1 MLHLNSILCDPVGD
15 SANHLPERPYLCRH
29 GWVLHPLL
37 PERHPVRDFF
47 VLDTIDMAPRSDMAT
62 MEHPIYS
69 LSTVPERRRLSY
81 QNSDVRV
88 EIIPSSIGLPTV
100 FDKDIIIYCISKLMQ
115 AKNQGEAIKQEVRL
129 TTHDL
134 LVETNRPTN
143 NLGYERLLPALNRLR
158 GVVINTTISTG
169 DARTTHGFGLIDA
182 FEYNRKGS
190 MHAERLKYLDI
201 KLSDWVYRAIA
212 SSEVLP
218 INRDYFRLRA
228 PVDRRIYEI
237 VRKHCGKQ
245 ASWRIGLE
253 LLQTKVGSKQAEK
266 HFHSH
271 LRQLVRS
278 NHLPDYASTIEDG
291 QAVFYRRS
299 GMDTVDGMPS
309 SRRAA
314 SSSSRIDS
322 KPARLEM
329 LSKVFADTPA
339 AASTEGVH
347 AARTV
352 RISTQA
358 FDQAGQLAPGWD
370 RYALE
375 QIYIGWASDKD
386 AARNED
392 ARFLSW
398 LKSYTKG
405 KPAP

>member
-1 MLHLNSILCDPVGD
+1 M
-15 SANHLPERPYLCRH
+15 
-29 GWVLHPLL
+29 LHPLL

-47 VLDTIDMAPRSDMAT
+47 VLDTMDMAPRSDMAT

-69 LSTVPERRRLSY
+69 LSTVPERRRLNY
-81 QNSDVRV
+81 ENGDVRV

-100 FDKDIIIYCISKLMQ
+100 FDKDIVIYCISKLMQ
-115 AKNQGEAIKQEVRL
+115 AKNEGEAIKQEVRL

-201 KLSDWVYRAIA
+201 KLSDWIYRAIA

-245 ASWRIGLE
+245 PWWRVGLE
-253 LLQTKVGSKQAEK
+253 LLQKKVGSKQAEK

-271 LRQLVRS
+271 LRNLVRS
-278 NHLPDYASTIEDG
+278 NHLPDYAVTIEDG
-291 QAVFYRRS
+291 QVVFYRRS
-299 GMDTVDGMPS
+299 SLDAGDGVPS
-309 SRRAA
+309 SRRDA
-314 SSSSRIDS
+314 SLSRRIAD
-322 KPARLEM
+322 KTARLQGPAQVAE
-329 LSKVFADTPA
+329 FDDA
-339 AASTEGVH
+339 AASGIG
-347 AARTV
+347 APRAV
-352 RISTQA
+352 RISMHA
-358 FDQAGQLAPGWD
+358 LDQARELAPGWD

-375 QIYIGWASDKD
+375 QIYIGWASRKD
-386 AARNED
+386 PARNED
-392 ARFLSW
+392 ARFLGW
-398 LKSYTKG
+398 VKSYTKG
-405 KPAP
+405 KPP

>member
-1 MLHLNSILCDPVGD
+1 MLHTTGILRGQVGD
-15 SANHLPERPYLCRH
+15 SANHLPAVRHLCRH
-29 GWVLHPLL
+29 GCVLHPLL

-69 LSTVPERRRLSY
+69 LSTVPERRRLNY
-81 QNSDVRV
+81 ENGDVRV

-100 FDKDIIIYCISKLMQ
+100 FDKDIVIYCISKLMQ

-169 DARTTHGFGLIDA
+169 NTKTTHGFGLIDA

-201 KLSDWVYRAIA
+201 KLSDWIYRAIA

-245 ASWRIGLE
+245 TSWRVGLE
-253 LLQTKVGSKQAEK
+253 LLQKKVGSKQAEK
-266 HFHSH
+266 HFHAH
-271 LRQLVRS
+271 LRNLVRS
-278 NHLPDYASTIEDG
+278 NHLPDYAVTIEEG
-291 QAVFYRRS
+291 QAVFYRRPGPDAGDSLPS
-299 GMDTVDGMPS
+299 GRQAVSP
-309 SRRAA
+309 SRRMGG
-314 SSSSRIDS
+314 
-322 KPARLEM
+322 KTARL
-329 LSKVFADTPA
+329 LQQAD
-339 AASTEGVH
+339 
-347 AARTV
+347 AARPERHGEHLSGAPRSV

-358 FDQAGQLAPGWD
+358 FEQARTIAPGWD

-375 QIYIGWASDKD
+375 QIYIAWAADKD

-392 ARFLSW
+392 ARFLGW
-398 LKSYTKG
+398 VRSYTKG
-405 KPAP
+405 RPP

>member
-1 MLHLNSILCDPVGD
+1 M
-15 SANHLPERPYLCRH
+15 
-29 GWVLHPLL
+29 
-37 PERHPVRDFF
+37 RDFF

-69 LSTVPERRRLSY
+69 LSTVPERRRLNY
-81 QNSDVRV
+81 EHGDVRV

-100 FDKDIIIYCISKLMQ
+100 FDKDIVIYCISKLMQ

-201 KLSDWVYRAIA
+201 KLSDWIYRAIS

-218 INRDYFRLRA
+218 ISRDYFRLRA
-228 PVDRRIYEI
+228 PVDRRIYEL

-245 ASWRIGLE
+245 TSWRVGLE
-253 LLQTKVGSKQAEK
+253 LLQKKVGSKQAEK

-271 LRQLVRS
+271 LRHLVRS
-278 NHLPDYASTIEDG
+278 NHLPDYAVTIEAG

-299 GMDTVDGMPS
+299 GLD
-309 SRRAA
+309 AA
-314 SSSSRIDS
+314 DAFSSSRLAALPSRRIVGETSRLSELSVPRDEGQ
-322 KPARLEM
+322 RLEATGKDERAER
-329 LSKVFADTPA
+329 S
-339 AASTEGVH
+339 
-347 AARTV
+347 V

-358 FDQAGQLAPGWD
+358 FDQAREIAPGWD

-375 QIYIGWASDKD
+375 QIYVAWASEKD
-386 AARNED
+386 VARNED
-392 ARFLSW
+392 ARFLGW
-398 LKSYTKG
+398 VRSYTKG
-405 KPAP
+405 RPPS

>member
-1 MLHLNSILCDPVGD
+1 MLHLGSMLSGSVGD
-15 SANHLPERPYLCRH
+15 SANHLPERPHLCRH
-29 GWVLHPLL
+29 GCVLHPLL

-81 QNSDVRV
+81 ENGDVRV

-100 FDKDIIIYCISKLMQ
+100 FDKDIVIYCISKLMQ

-169 DARTTHGFGLIDA
+169 DAKTTHGFGLIDA

-201 KLSDWVYRAIA
+201 KLSDWIYRAIA

-245 ASWRIGLE
+245 ASWRVGLE
-253 LLQTKVGSKQAEK
+253 LLQKKVGSKQAEK

-271 LRQLVRS
+271 LRNLVRS
-278 NHLPDYASTIEDG
+278 NHLPDYAVTVEEG

-299 GMDTVDGMPS
+299 GLDAGDRMPPRRLVAS
-309 SRRAA
+309 PSRR
-314 SSSSRIDS
+314 IGG
-322 KPARLEM
+322 KTARLQDQARAVPLEDQGG
-329 LSKVFADTPA
+329 VREATPR
-339 AASTEGVH
+339 S
-347 AARTV
+347 V

-358 FDQAGQLAPGWD
+358 FEQAREIAPGWD

-375 QIYIGWASDKD
+375 QIYVGWASSKD
-386 AARNED
+386 EARNED
-392 ARFLSW
+392 ARFLGW
-398 LKSYTKG
+398 VKSYTKG
-405 KPAP
+405 KSP

>member
-1 MLHLNSILCDPVGD
+1 M
-15 SANHLPERPYLCRH
+15 
-29 GWVLHPLL
+29 LHPLL

-69 LSTVPERRRLSY
+69 LSTVPERRRLNY
-81 QNSDVRV
+81 EHGDVRV

-100 FDKDIIIYCISKLMQ
+100 FDKDIVIYCISKLMQ

-201 KLSDWVYRAIA
+201 KLSDWIYRAIS

-218 INRDYFRLRA
+218 ISRDYFRLRA
-228 PVDRRIYEI
+228 PVDRRIYEL

-245 ASWRIGLE
+245 TSWRVGLE
-253 LLQTKVGSKQAEK
+253 LLQKKVGSKQAEK

-271 LRQLVRS
+271 LRHLVRS
-278 NHLPDYASTIEDG
+278 NHLPDYAVTIEAG

-299 GMDTVDGMPS
+299 GLD
-309 SRRAA
+309 AA
-314 SSSSRIDS
+314 DAFSSSRLAALPSRRIVGETSRLSELSVPRDEGQ
-322 KPARLEM
+322 RLEATGKDERAER
-329 LSKVFADTPA
+329 S
-339 AASTEGVH
+339 
-347 AARTV
+347 V

-358 FDQAGQLAPGWD
+358 FDQAREIAPGWD

-375 QIYIGWASDKD
+375 QIYVAWASEKD
-386 AARNED
+386 VARNED
-392 ARFLSW
+392 ARFLGW
-398 LKSYTKG
+398 VRSYTKG
-405 KPAP
+405 RPPS

>member
-1 MLHLNSILCDPVGD
+1 MLHSAAISRGSVGD
-15 SANHLPERPYLCRH
+15 SANHLPARSRLCRH
-29 GWVLHPLL
+29 GCVLHPLL

-47 VLDTIDMAPRSDMAT
+47 VLDTMDMAPRSDMAT

-69 LSTVPERRRLSY
+69 LSTVPERRRLNY
-81 QNSDVRV
+81 ENGDVRV

-100 FDKDIIIYCISKLMQ
+100 FDKDIVIYCISKLMQ

-169 DARTTHGFGLIDA
+169 DAKTTHGFGLIDA

-201 KLSDWVYRAIA
+201 KLSDWIYRAIA

-245 ASWRIGLE
+245 TSWRIGLE
-253 LLQTKVGSKQAEK
+253 LLQKKVGSKQAEK

-271 LRQLVRS
+271 LRNLVRS
-278 NHLPDYASTIEDG
+278 NHLPDYAVTIEEG
-291 QAVFYRRS
+291 QAIFYRRS
-299 GMDTVDGMPS
+299 GFDVGDGVP
-309 SRRAA
+309 SRRRDV
-314 SSSSRIDS
+314 SPPRRIDGKTAPIHDQAHS
-322 KPARLEM
+322 ASLEN
-329 LSKVFADTPA
+329 FAAEEMSTPRGVLI
-339 AASTEGVH
+339 STE
-347 AARTV
+347 
-352 RISTQA
+352 A
-358 FDQAGQLAPGWD
+358 FDRARDIAPGWD

-386 AARNED
+386 LARNED
-392 ARFLSW
+392 ARFLGW
-398 LKSYTKG
+398 VKSYTKG